1 MLGVALRIESVLV
14 SPAPGEGERQR
25 DERERSPKGA
35 GRVRAAAIPVAV
47 CCKPR
52 AGIDGSREKIAAV
65 RVSVVAVVVGVL
77 AAGCGSNSSSVGE
90 GPSTTT
96 VTTVTVTTTQPA
108 TTREATVAQPMSL
121 RLYFLA
127 PDGKLAAVS
136 RGVERTPTPGAAT
149 LHELIDPPSGLKT
162 EVPAGLRLTI
172 EDGRA
177 NVTGARLDPPALA
190 QVVYAL
196 TAFPTVRS
204 VNGKTRADVET
215 FVPPILVEQPS
226 PAETVTSPLHVT
238 GNANTFEATFNYK
251 LEDAAGKPL
260 AKDFVT
266 ASSGSGTRGT
276 FDFTIPFTV
285 DAPQD
290 GELRV
295 FELSAEDG
303 SVVHQRVIPLRLS
316 P

>member
-35 GRVRAAAIPVAV
+35 GRVREAAIPVAV
-47 CCKPR
+47 CRKPR
-52 AGIDGSREKIAAV
+52 AGIDGSCEKIAAM
-65 RVSVVAVVVGVL
+65 RVAVVAVLVGVL
-77 AAGCGSNSSSVGE
+77 TAACGSNSSVGE
-90 GPSTTT
+90 GPSTSI
-96 VTTVTVTTTQPA
+96 TTVTVTTTQQA
-108 TTREATVAQPMSL
+108 TTTEATVSQPMSL

-127 PDGKLAAVS
+127 PDGELAAVS
-136 RGVERTPTPGAAT
+136 RDVERTQTPGAAT
-149 LHELIDPPSGLKT
+149 LHELTDPPNGLKT
-162 EVPAGLRLTI
+162 EVPPGLQLAI
-172 EDGRA
+172 ADGRA
-177 NVTGARLDPPALA
+177 NVTGARLNAPALA

-196 TAFPTVRS
+196 TAFPTVQS
-204 VNGKTRADVET
+204 VNGKTRADVER

-266 ASSGSGTRGT
+266 ASSGTGTRGT

-285 DAPQD
+285 DSPQD
-290 GELRV
+290 GRLRV

-303 SVVHQRVIPLRLS
+303 SVVHERVIPLRLS

>member
-47 CCKPR
+47 GRKPE
-52 AGIDGSREKIAAV
+52 AGIDGSREKIAAM
-65 RVSVVAVVVGVL
+65 RVAVVAVVVGVL
-77 AAGCGSNSSSVGE
+77 AAGCGSSSSSVGE

-96 VTTVTVTTTQPA
+96 TTVTVTTTRQ
-108 TTREATVAQPMSL
+108 TTTTEATVAQPMSL

-136 RGVERTPTPGAAT
+136 RDVERTPTPGAAT
-149 LHELIDPPSGLKT
+149 LHELTDPPNGLKTKVPSGL
-162 EVPAGLRLTI
+162 ELAI
-172 EDGRA
+172 ADGRA
-177 NVTGARLDPPALA
+177 NVTGAQLDPPALA

-196 TAFPTVRS
+196 TAFPTVQS
-204 VNGKTRADVET
+204 VNGKMRADVER

-295 FELSAEDG
+295 FELSAADG
-303 SVVHQRVIPLRLS
+303 SVVHERVIPLRLS